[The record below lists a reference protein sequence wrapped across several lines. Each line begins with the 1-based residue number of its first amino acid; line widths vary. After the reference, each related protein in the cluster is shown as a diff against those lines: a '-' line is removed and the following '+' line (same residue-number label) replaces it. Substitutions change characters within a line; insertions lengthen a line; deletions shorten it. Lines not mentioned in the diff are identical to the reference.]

1 MGCTLLAL
9 YLAASLP
16 AGQDAPRL
24 KPITVSA
31 AISLTD
37 ALTAVA
43 EAYARTGGTVRFNFG
58 ASNLLARQIVSGAPV
73 DLFVRP
79 DGTQMD
85 VVAAAGPPNG
95 RARNDLPRNQRAVP
109 PPRRP

>member
-31 AISLTD
+31 AVSLTD

-58 ASNLLARQIVSGAPV
+58 ASNMLARQIVSGAPV
-73 DLFVRP
+73 DLFISADEAHMRLVGRP
-79 DGTQMD
+79 RPPS
-85 VVAAAGPPNG
+85 AGP
-95 RARNDLPRNQRAVP
+95 RADVPRTP
-109 PPRRP
+109 